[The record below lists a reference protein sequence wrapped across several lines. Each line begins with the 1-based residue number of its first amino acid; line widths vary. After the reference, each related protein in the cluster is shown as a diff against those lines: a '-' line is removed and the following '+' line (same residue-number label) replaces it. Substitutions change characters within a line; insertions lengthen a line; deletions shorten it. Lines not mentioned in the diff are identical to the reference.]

1 MAADDP
7 ACRDRGRARR
17 ERIDLQVLDWNSAR
31 DFYRRL
37 GIEHL
42 GEWLRYGG
50 DAAALRRLAA
60 EDLPDRD

>member
-1 MAADDP
+1 LVKNG
-7 ACRDRGRARR
+7 GRAR
-17 ERIDLQVLDWNSAR
+17 ERIDFQVLDWNPAR

-50 DAAALRRLAA
+50 DGAALRRPAA